1 MGSLHDLIQ
10 FIFAGLTGGAIYAL
24 VALGF
29 GVVHNTM
36 GIVNFTQVDFVSLGG
51 MLLYSALL
59 GAGLP
64 MAPALLAAVAG
75 VTLVAMLVEVAGIGP
90 SRSDS
95 HLVLIFLTIGLSI
108 ILRGAMTVIWGKDRM
123 AVPSLSGEAPV
134 HVLGATILPQTLWI
148 LALTAV
154 AIIGLVL
161 FFRKTSMG
169 LAMRGV
175 AANEA
180 AAAVVGLPV
189 WRVKAASFALAGALG
204 GLAGCLVTP
213 ITTLSYDVGVLLGLT
228 ARAIIGLM
236 LFFRK
241 TSMGLARRGV
251 AANPEAAAVVG
262 LKVWR
267 VKAMSFALA
276 GALGGLAGCLVTP
289 ITTLS
294 YDVGV
299 LLGLKGFAAAILG
312 GFGSFPG
319 AILGGLTLGLLE
331 SLGAAYISSAYKD
344 VIAFIVL
351 LLVLFIRP
359 RGLLGRDG

>member
-1 MGSLHDLIQ
+1 MGSLNDLIQ
-10 FIFAGLTGGAIYAL
+10 FIFAGLTVGAIYAL

-51 MLLYSALL
+51 MVLYTSLVT
-59 GAGLP
+59 AGLP
-64 MAPALLAAVAG
+64 MAAALLLAIVG
-75 VTLVAMLVEVAGIGP
+75 VTLVAILVEETGLRP
-90 SRSDS
+90 SRSES

-108 ILRGAMTVIWGKDRM
+108 ILRGAMKLIWGKNRM
-123 AVPSLSGEAPV
+123 AVPPLSGEEPV
-134 HVLGATILPQTLWI
+134 HLLGATILPQTLWI
-148 LALTAV
+148 LALTAL

-161 FFRKTSMG
+161 FFRKTAMG
-169 LAMRGV
+169 LAM
-175 AANEA
+175 
-180 AAAVVGLPV
+180 
-189 WRVKAASFALAGALG
+189 
-204 GLAGCLVTP
+204 
-213 ITTLSYDVGVLLGLT
+213 
-228 ARAIIGLM
+228 
-236 LFFRK
+236 
-241 TSMGLARRGV
+241 RGV

-262 LKVWR
+262 LRVRR

-319 AILGGLTLGLLE
+319 AILGGLALGLME
-331 SLGAAYISSAYKD
+331 SLGAAYLSSAYKD
-344 VIAFIVL
+344 VTAFIVL

-359 RGLLGRDG
+359 RGLLGGAGQA